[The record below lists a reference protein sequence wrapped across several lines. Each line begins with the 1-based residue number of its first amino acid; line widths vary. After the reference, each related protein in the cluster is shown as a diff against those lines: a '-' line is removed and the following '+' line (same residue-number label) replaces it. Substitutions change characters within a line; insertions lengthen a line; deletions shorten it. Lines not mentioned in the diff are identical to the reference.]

1 LKPTAR
7 RELVSEIRRRHELSE
22 KRACGLIGITRW
34 INRYQSRRDPQSD
47 LRIRLRDLAGSRVR
61 YGYRRLTVLLRRE
74 GWAVNAKRVYRL
86 YREEGL
92 QVRAV
97 KRAKRVSHTRVPLPQ
112 PMWPNQRW
120 SMDFVSDRFSDGR
133 WFRILT
139 VVDQYTRE
147 CLCAY
152 ADRSQTGEK
161 VVEQMMRLV
170 KLRGAPESI
179 TTDNGSEFAGQAMDA
194 WAHRAGVKLDFI
206 RPGRPVQNG
215 YIESFN
221 GRLRD
226 ECLNGEIFFS
236 LSDAR
241 AKLDRWRRD
250 YNQERPHTSLA
261 DRTPE
266 EFAQALGGRPFALP
280 TVDKTEPTACQGFA
294 VAGQKTPAL
303 DTPPP
308 LSFRTKIRAKG
319 LSERPRLLERVN

>member
-1 LKPTAR
+1 M
-7 RELVSEIRRRHELSE
+7 
-22 KRACGLIGITRW
+22 
-34 INRYQSRRDPQSD
+34 
-47 LRIRLRDLAGSRVR
+47 RLRDLAGSRIR

-74 GWAVNAKRVYRL
+74 GWTVNAKRIYRL

-92 QVRAV
+92 QVRTKKRV
-97 KRAKRVSHTRVPLPQ
+97 KRAAHNRVPLPQ
-112 PMWPNQRW
+112 PVRANQRW

-147 CLCAY
+147 CLCVY

-161 VVEQMMRLV
+161 VVEQMKRLA
-170 KLRGAPESI
+170 KLRGTPESI

-194 WAHRAGVKLDFI
+194 WAHQAGVKLDFI

-226 ECLNGEIFFS
+226 ECLNGEIFFN
-236 LSDAR
+236 LHDAR
-241 AKLDRWRRD
+241 EKLERWRRD
-250 YNQERPHTSLA
+250 YNQKRPHTALA

-266 EFAQALGGRPFALP
+266 EFARVVGCAAVVG
-280 TVDKTEPTACQGFA
+280 KTETAACPGLA
-294 VAGQKTPAL
+294 AARQKAAL
-303 DTPPP
+303 DTPP
-308 LSFRTKIRAKG
+308 SRSSTAEIKAEG
-319 LSERPRLLERVN
+319 LSERPLLLERVN

>member
-1 LKPTAR
+1 
-7 RELVSEIRRRHELSE
+7 VSEIRQGHKLSE

-34 INRYQSRRDPQSD
+34 INRYQSRRDAQSE
-47 LRIRLRDLAGSRVR
+47 LRIRLRDLARVRVR

-74 GWAVNAKRVYRL
+74 GWTVNTKRVYRI

-92 QVRAV
+92 QVRTA
-97 KRAKRVSHTRVPLPQ
+97 KRAKRAAHTRVPLPQ
-112 PMWPNQRW
+112 PVRANQRW

-147 CLCAY
+147 CLCAF
-152 ADRSQTGEK
+152 ADRTQTGEK
-161 VVEQMMRLV
+161 VVEQMKRLV
-170 KLRGAPESI
+170 RLRGLPESI
-179 TTDNGSEFAGQAMDA
+179 TTDNGGEFAGKAMDA
-194 WAHRAGVKLDFI
+194 WAHQVGVKLDFI

-236 LSDAR
+236 ITDAR
-241 AKLDRWRRD
+241 QKIERWRRD
-250 YNQERPHTSLA
+250 YNQNRPHAGLA

-266 EFAQALGGRPFALP
+266 EFAKSLGGQPFALP
-280 TVDKTEPTACQGFA
+280 IVDKAEPPACQGFA
-294 VAGQKTPAL
+294 DAGQKPPAL
-303 DTPPP
+303 DTPPSLP
-308 LSFRTKIRAKG
+308 TRTEIRAKG
-319 LSERPRLLERVN
+319 FSERPICLRGSIEVL

>member
-1 LKPTAR
+1 
-7 RELVSEIRRRHELSE
+7 VSQIRQQHQLNE

-34 INRYQSRRDPQSD
+34 SNRYQSRREAQAE
-47 LRIRLRDLAGSRVR
+47 LRMRLRELAGSRVR

-74 GWAVNAKRVYRL
+74 GWTVNAKRVYRL

-92 QVRAV
+92 QVRTAKRV
-97 KRAKRVSHTRVPLPQ
+97 KRAAHTRVPLAEAVQ
-112 PMWPNQRW
+112 ANQRW
-120 SMDFVSDRFSDGR
+120 SMDFVSDRLADGR

-161 VVEQMMRLV
+161 VVEQMKRLG
-170 KLRGAPESI
+170 KLRGLPESI

-194 WAHRAGVKLDFI
+194 WAHQVGVKLDFI

-226 ECLNGEIFFS
+226 ECLNGEIFFN
-236 LSDAR
+236 LTDAR
-241 AKLDRWRRD
+241 EKLEDWRRD
-250 YNQERPHTSLA
+250 YNQKRPHSGLA

-266 EFAQALGGRPFALP
+266 EFARTLVKRPFALSI
-280 TVDKTEPTACQGFA
+280 VDKAEPGARQGFA
-294 VAGQKTPAL
+294 NAGQKSPAL
-303 DTPPP
+303 DTPQVLP
-308 LSFRTKIRAKG
+308 SETEIRAKG
-319 LSERPRLLERVN
+319 LAERSRLLERVN

>member
-1 LKPTAR
+1 MQR
-7 RELVSEIRRRHELSE
+7 VRQSYQLSE
-22 KRACGLIGITRW
+22 KRACGLFGITRW
-34 INRYQSRRDPQSD
+34 INRYQSRRDPQQE

-74 GWAVNAKRVYRL
+74 GWTVNAKRIYRL

-92 QVRAV
+92 QVRMGKRV
-97 KRAKRVSHTRVPLPQ
+97 KRAAHVRVPLGGAS
-112 PMWPNQRW
+112 WANQRW
-120 SMDFVSDRFSDGR
+120 SMDFVSDRLADGR

-161 VVEQMMRLV
+161 VVEQMKRLV
-170 KLRGAPESI
+170 GVRGVPESI

-194 WAHRAGVKLDFI
+194 WAHKAGVKLDFI

-226 ECLNGEIFFS
+226 ECLNGEVFFD
-236 LSDAR
+236 LADAR
-241 AKLDRWRRD
+241 EKLERWRRD
-250 YNQERPHTSLA
+250 YNHERPHSALA
-261 DRTPE
+261 DRSPA
-266 EFAQALGGRPFALP
+266 EFASTLGCRPFALP
-280 TVDKTEPTACQGFA
+280 IVGKAVALPCQGFA
-294 VAGQKTPAL
+294 GAGQKPPAL
-303 DTPPP
+303 DTAAP
-308 LSFRTKIRAKG
+308 LPLKTEIRAKG
-319 LSERPRLLERVN
+319 LPERLRLMEKVN